1 VVANKV
7 NEPASVLSTVVGPIC
22 ESGDIIAKDRM
33 LPQVQRGDYIA
44 ILDTGAYGFSMSSQ
58 YNGRPRCAEVLVHD
72 GDVELIREQESFEDI
87 LRHQVLPE
95 RLR

>member
-1 VVANKV
+1 
-7 NEPASVLSTVVGPIC
+7 
-22 ESGDIIAKDRM
+22 
-33 LPQVQRGDYIA
+33 
-44 ILDTGAYGFSMSSQ
+44 MSSQ